1 MNGSRDRKN
10 YHARAAYNITT
21 SGKSLMKITKNK
33 GPNKEPW
40 DTPDRMVLHIELI
53 PSITTLQYR
62 VKKNI
67 GRKKKSLKRP
77 MCILGGKFFGGKI
90 RKVEV
95 GYPKSKFRQSR
106 KVLANIE

>member
-1 MNGSRDRKN
+1 
-10 YHARAAYNITT
+10 
-21 SGKSLMKITKNK
+21 MKITKNK

-67 GRKKKSLKRP
+67 GRKKKLKAAHA
-77 MCILGGKFFGGKI
+77 
-90 RKVEV
+90 
-95 GYPKSKFRQSR
+95 YFRR
-106 KVLANIE
+106 EIFWREN